1 MKLFCKKLRVLIL
14 CRIKRPS
21 VITTMEECWK
31 LRNIHQK
38 IIKNT
43 LREQLKSDLIAGR
56 RFLSDHL
63 FIRSLQGAPLEKF
76 FDYLKKS
83 GLAFHPHQ

>member
-1 MKLFCKKLRVLIL
+1 MKLFYKKLRVLII
-14 CRIKRPS
+14 CRINRPS
-21 VITTMEECWK
+21 VITTMKECWK

-43 LREQLKSDLIAGR
+43 LREQLKSDLIAGG

-76 FDYLKKS
+76 FDYFKKS